1 MHSEY
6 AVYMHIQLAD
16 FKRGLDEEK
25 VVVYLRGVDT
35 PMHTGIQS
43 KENIKY
49 CFFVL
54 FCCFFSPF
62 FDPPLI
68 DAFLK

>member
-1 MHSEY
+1 MESGVKYMHSEY

-49 CFFVL
+49 CFFVV
-54 FCCFFSPF
+54 FFHH
-62 FDPPLI
+62 
-68 DAFLK
+68 FLTHL